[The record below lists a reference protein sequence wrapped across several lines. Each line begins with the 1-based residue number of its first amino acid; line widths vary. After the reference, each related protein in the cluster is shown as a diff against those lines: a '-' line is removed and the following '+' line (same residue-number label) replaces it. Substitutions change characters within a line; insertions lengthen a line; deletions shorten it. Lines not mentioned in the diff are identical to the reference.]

1 MSDNFTPNRKLL
13 RVYKRVLSNF
23 KMIWAI
29 KRHYE
34 TMAFSLDSEELV
46 TAPVDLNRVYGTL
59 KVLYQ
64 VLLKSDAAAVVSR
77 LESAARDIVSVF
89 EWFGRL
95 DEKITPYDLRSY
107 LERSPDITALELR
120 AFSRYFLNKPKP
132 TQHDIAKTDYL
143 LTRLFS
149 WVDQNGVA
157 FVNQESEEKLET
169 EIRKLL
175 PRRLRKPKT
184 AQTLA
189 CEAKALQFIER
200 LQTVKSYD
208 ELIASGLI
216 NEARSF
222 KSGLGLLFYD
232 AGILSKSV
240 QLNVQMRN
248 HFEHFMREENQKLRQ
263 MALNLIGSGTDI
275 LQDSA
280 DVKLTATDI
289 LQFSEQAREIFSS
302 DYSETRP
309 YLEQVSYLRDLMQRR
324 NSIVGLDPH
333 ARPEREDYVGSLAA
347 AIEGNEDE
355 LTAALKPRIKSLEER
370 IHALQTH
377 SKPSAVKVLQLEHS
391 SLVLSSWEFDAFKT
405 GATEGYFARMS
416 CEVLKKAVA
425 LIAELQENA
434 ALYRKNLNFPHL
446 ANTYLMGVN
455 FYVLQ
460 THKLADELEHLANT
474 SRDRNDIDT
483 ACNLSATRQ
492 KLLDSCNRLKTL
504 LQS

>member
-1 MSDNFTPNRKLL
+1 MSSDFTPNRKLL
-13 RVYKRVLSNF
+13 RAYKRVLSDF

-34 TMAFSLDSEELV
+34 TMAFGLGSDELMS
-46 TAPVDLNRVYGTL
+46 APVDLNRVYGTL

-64 VLLKSDAAAVVSR
+64 ILLKSDAPAVVSR
-77 LESAARDIVSVF
+77 LEGAARDITSVF
-89 EWFGRL
+89 EWFGKL

-107 LERSPDITALELR
+107 LERSPDITATDLR
-120 AFSRYFLNKPKP
+120 AFSKYFLNKRNP

-149 WVDQNGVA
+149 WVDQNGMA
-157 FVNQESEEKLET
+157 FVNQESEEQLEA

-175 PRRLRKPKT
+175 PKRLRKPKS

-189 CEAKALQFIER
+189 CEAKALEFTER
-200 LQTVKSYD
+200 LRTVSSYD
-208 ELIASGLI
+208 ELISSDLI
-216 NEARSF
+216 NQARSF
-222 KSGLGLLFYD
+222 KAGLGLLFYD

-263 MALNLIGSGTDI
+263 MALSLIGSGTDV
-275 LQDSA
+275 LQDGA
-280 DVKLTATDI
+280 DVKLKATDV
-289 LQFSEQAREIFSS
+289 LEFSEQAREIFSS

-347 AIEGNEDE
+347 AIEGEDDE
-355 LTAALKPRIKSLEER
+355 LTVALKPRIKLLDEQ
-370 IHALQTH
+370 IHALQTR
-377 SKPSAVKVLQLEHS
+377 SKPAAVKVLHLEHS

-405 GATEGYFARMS
+405 SSTEGYFSRLS
-416 CEVLKKAVA
+416 FEVLKKAVA

-434 ALYRKNLNFPHL
+434 ALYRKNQNSPQL

-474 SRDRNDIDT
+474 ARDRNDIDT

-492 KLLDSCNRLKTL
+492 KLLDSCNRLKPL